1 MIAVML
7 VDDQELIRIGLKAVL
22 SHDPEIEVVADLDNG
37 LDAIR
42 QARAGRPDAAVV
54 DVDMPELSGV
64 EVTARLLALP
74 HPPRVIVLSVLTQ
87 PPWPQRLRAAG
98 ARGYVAKE
106 RASTDIR
113 EAIHAVHQGRL
124 YFSPTLVDGLE
135 GMGSGPGSNPLVA
148 LSNRELEI
156 FTLLVKGHPP
166 EDLARLLH
174 VSPKTIYS
182 HRDRIRNKLG
192 VRNDVEMTHLAIRC
206 RLLKETMI

>member
-1 MIAVML
+1 MITVML

-22 SHDPEIEVVADLDNG
+22 SHDPEIKVVADLDNG
-37 LDAIR
+37 LDALR
-42 QARAGRPDAAVV
+42 QARAWRPDVAVV

-74 HPPRVIVLSVLTQ
+74 HPPQVIVLSVLTQ

-113 EAIHAVHQGRL
+113 QAIHAVDQGRL

-135 GMGSGPGSNPLVA
+135 GMGSDPGNDPLVA

-192 VRNDVEMTHLAIRC
+192 VRNDVEMIRLAIRY
-206 RLLKETMI
+206 RLLKETML

>member
-1 MIAVML
+1 MITVML

-22 SHDPEIEVVADLDNG
+22 SCDPAIEVVADLDNG
-37 LDAIR
+37 LDALR
-42 QARAGRPDAAVV
+42 QARALRPDVVVV

-64 EVTARLLALP
+64 EVTARLVALS
-74 HPPRVIVLSVLTQ
+74 HPPQVVVLSVLTQ

-106 RASTDIR
+106 RASTDLR
-113 EAIHAVHQGRL
+113 EAIHAVYQGQL
-124 YFSPTLVDGLE
+124 YFSPTLVSSLE
-135 GMGSGPGSNPLVA
+135 MVGSCPGSDPLA
-148 LSNRELEI
+148 GLSNRELEV
-156 FTLLVKGHPP
+156 FTLLVKGHSP

-192 VRNDVEMTHLAIRC
+192 VNNDVEMTHLAIRY
-206 RLLKETMI
+206 RLLNETVL